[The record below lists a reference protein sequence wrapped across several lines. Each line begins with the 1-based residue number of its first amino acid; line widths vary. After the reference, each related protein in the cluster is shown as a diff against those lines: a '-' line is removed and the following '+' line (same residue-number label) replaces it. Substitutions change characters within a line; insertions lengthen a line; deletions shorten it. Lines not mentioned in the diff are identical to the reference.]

1 MRDTVMTMG
10 NSVLQHGKYNDRIYL
25 MKLSKDDLPA
35 IADRL
40 DKLAISGGYSKII
53 AKVPAY
59 AEAEFADNG
68 YVVEARIPK
77 FYNGGENLYFMGK
90 YFSESRKRQN
100 NPEKIRDV
108 LKVAD
113 SKAPERKIGALVL
126 APGFDYW
133 VCDKSDAVQIA
144 NVYKTVFET
153 YPFPIHDPEYIARTM
168 DENFIYFSI
177 RKNGRIVALSSSE
190 MDAISK
196 TVEMTDFATLP
207 EHQKGGFALYLL
219 QRMEDEMRKM
229 EMKTAYTIAR
239 AASYG
244 INIIFSKMGCHYG
257 GTLANNTNIS
267 GSFESMNVWYK
278 CL

>member
-1 MRDTVMTMG
+1 MSDTVMTLG

-25 MKLSKDDLPA
+25 MKLSKDDLPT

-40 DKLAISGGYSKII
+40 DKLALSDGYSRII
-53 AKVPAY
+53 AKVPAS

-90 YFSESRKRQN
+90 YFSELRKRQN

-108 LKVAD
+108 LKVAE
-113 SKAPERKIGALVL
+113 SKVPKRKMGAVAL
-126 APGFDYW
+126 APGFDYG
-133 VCDKSDAVQIA
+133 VCDKSDAVQISS
-144 NVYKTVFET
+144 VYKTVFET
-153 YPFPIHDPEYIARTM
+153 YPFPIHDPEYVARTM

-190 MDAISK
+190 MDASSK

-207 EHQKGGFALYLL
+207 EHQKGGFAIYLL
-219 QRMEDEMRKM
+219 QRMEDEMRKL

-239 AASYG
+239 AVSYG
-244 INIIFSKMGCHYG
+244 INAIFAKMGYKYG
-257 GTLANNTNIS
+257 GTLTNNTNIS
-267 GSFESMNVWYK
+267 GSLESMNIWYK
-278 CL
+278 PL